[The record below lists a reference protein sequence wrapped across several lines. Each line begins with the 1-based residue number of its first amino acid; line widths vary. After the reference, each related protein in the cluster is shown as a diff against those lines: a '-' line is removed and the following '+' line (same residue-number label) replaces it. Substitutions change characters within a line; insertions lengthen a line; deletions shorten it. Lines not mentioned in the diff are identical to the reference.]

1 MMSSRYGVLCFL
13 LFFVV
18 LLLAYE
24 NYETWSQPI
33 QWAARKE
40 VQKKTEGKGE
50 PSSVFEAAQKLFPS
64 GSVPLIAQN
73 NIFNPDRKEF
83 PVLTS
88 GTAEQGRPAVRPQIV
103 LYGVMI
109 ADDYQTASIVNPGRP
124 MHKGEREIKTLKVG
138 DPVGDYKITKILP
151 DRITVEAPGD
161 SFEVLLYDPKTPKKR
176 SEVKT
181 TGRPAEVT
189 STLPAPPPAPAPPG
203 IPQSTFPQPPPAPPG
218 SARQPVIEG
227 QAPRPVTPA
236 PIPDADIWRGRRAPR
251 AGTTPEGERN

>member
-1 MMSSRYGVLCFL
+1 MSSRYGVLCFL

-33 QWAARKE
+33 QWAPPKE
-40 VQKKTEGKGE
+40 EGKKPEGKGE
-50 PSSVFEAAQKLFPS
+50 PSPAVEGAQKLS
-64 GSVPLIAQN
+64 SLDSVPLIAQN

-83 PVLTS
+83 PVLAS
-88 GTAEQGRPAVRPQIV
+88 VTAEQAKPVVRPQIV

-109 ADDYQTASIVNPGRP
+109 ADDYQTASISNPGRP

-138 DPVGDYKITKILP
+138 DRVGDYRITKILP

-161 SFEVLLYDPKTPKKR
+161 SFEVFLYDSKTPKKR

-181 TGRPAEVT
+181 TSRPAEVT
-189 STLPAPPPAPAPPG
+189 STLPAPPTAPAPPKT
-203 IPQSTFPQPPPAPPG
+203 PPPVSPQPTPSAPG
-218 SARQPVIEG
+218 SAKDRVIEG
-227 QAPRPVTPA
+227 QVPRPVTPA
-236 PIPDADIWRGRRAPR
+236 PVPDADIWRGRRSPRPVAP
-251 AGTTPEGERN
+251 PESGRN

>member
-83 PVLTS
+83 PVLGS
-88 GTAEQGRPAVRPQIV
+88 VTAEQAKPMVRPQIV

-109 ADDYQTASIVNPGRP
+109 ADDYQTASIINPGRP
-124 MHKGEREIKTLKVG
+124 MVKGEREIKTLKVG
-138 DPVGDYKITKILP
+138 DRV
-151 DRITVEAPGD
+151 
-161 SFEVLLYDPKTPKKR
+161 
-176 SEVKT
+176 
-181 TGRPAEVT
+181 
-189 STLPAPPPAPAPPG
+189 
-203 IPQSTFPQPPPAPPG
+203 
-218 SARQPVIEG
+218 
-227 QAPRPVTPA
+227 
-236 PIPDADIWRGRRAPR
+236 R
-251 AGTTPEGERN
+251 AGQSVLGVWR